1 MEADKIKIVP
11 VFISIAVLFLT
22 EAVAKVL
29 FSESLL
35 SPMITLGATRLLE
48 AFLFIMVVVTWGKGL
63 QSIGLAR
70 YQILP
75 GIVRGLIWSAAF
87 GIIVSFIFGAL
98 YIAGINPFAFI
109 QVRLPN
115 RTQELLGLFFV
126 GGLIAPIAEEIFFR
140 GIIYGFFR
148 RWGVVV
154 AIFLSTLIFVFAH
167 MIDTALP
174 VTQAIGGV
182 VFAAAYEVEGK
193 LMVPI
198 SIHVLGNIAIFSLSI
213 LF

>member
-48 AFLFIMVVVTWGKGL
+48 AFLFIMIVVTWGKGL
-63 QSIGLAR
+63 LSIGLSR

-75 GIVRGLIWSAAF
+75 GIMRGFIWSAAF

-98 YIAGINPFAFI
+98 YIAGINPLAFI

-115 RTQELLGLFFV
+115 RTQELLCFFFV

-140 GIIYGFFR
+140 GILYGFFR

-154 AIFLSTLIFVFAH
+154 AISLSTLIFVFAH

-174 VTQAIGGV
+174 VTQAIGGI

-198 SIHVLGNIAIFSLSI
+198 SIHVLGNIAIFSLSV

>member
-48 AFLFIMVVVTWGKGL
+48 AFLFIMIVVTWGKGL
-63 QSIGLAR
+63 HSIGLSR
-70 YQILP
+70 YEILP
-75 GIVRGLIWSAAF
+75 GIMRGFIWSAAF
-87 GIIVSFIFGAL
+87 GIIVSCIFGAL

-115 RTQELLGLFFV
+115 RTQDLLYFFFV

-154 AIFLSTLIFVFAH
+154 AISLSTLIFVFAH

-174 VTQAIGGV
+174 VTQAIGGI

-198 SIHVLGNIAIFSLSI
+198 SIHVLGNIAIFSLSM

>member
-11 VFISIAVLFLT
+11 VFISIAVLLLT

-29 FSESLL
+29 FSESLI
-35 SPMITLGATRLLE
+35 SPMITLGAIRFLE
-48 AFLFIMVVVTWGKGL
+48 AFLFIMIVVTWGKGL
-63 QSIGLAR
+63 SSIGLAP

-75 GIVRGLIWSAAF
+75 GIMRGFIWSAAF
-87 GIIVSFIFGAL
+87 GIIVLFIFGAL
-98 YIAGINPFAFI
+98 YIAGINPLALI

-115 RTQELLGLFFV
+115 RIQELLSFFFV

-140 GIIYGFFR
+140 GILYGFFR

-167 MIDTALP
+167 LIDTAIP
-174 VTQAIGGV
+174 VTQAIGGI

-198 SIHVLGNIAIFSLSI
+198 SIHVLGNNAIFSLSL

>member
-1 MEADKIKIVP
+1 MEADKIKILP

-35 SPMITLGATRLLE
+35 PPMITLGATRLLE
-48 AFLFIMVVVTWGKGL
+48 TFLFIMIVVTWGKGL
-63 QSIGLAR
+63 HSIGLSR
-70 YQILP
+70 FQILP
-75 GIVRGLIWSAAF
+75 GIMRGFIWSAAF
-87 GIIVSFIFGAL
+87 GIIVSCIFGAL

-115 RTQELLGLFFV
+115 RTQDLLYFFLV

-154 AIFLSTLIFVFAH
+154 AISLSTLIFVFAH

-174 VTQAIGGV
+174 VTQAIGGI

>member
-11 VFISIAVLFLT
+11 VFISIAVLFFT

-48 AFLFIMVVVTWGKGL
+48 AFLFIMIIVTWGKGL
-63 QSIGLAR
+63 HPIGLAR

-75 GIVRGLIWSAAF
+75 GIMRGFIWSAAF

-98 YIAGINPFAFI
+98 YIAGINPFVFI

-115 RTQELLGLFFV
+115 RTQELLCFFFV

-154 AIFLSTLIFVFAH
+154 AISLSTLIFVFAH

-174 VTQAIGGV
+174 VTQAIGGI

-198 SIHVLGNIAIFSLSI
+198 SIHVLGNIAIFSLSM

>member
-48 AFLFIMVVVTWGKGL
+48 AFLFIMIIVTWGKGL
-63 QSIGLAR
+63 HSIGLSR

-75 GIVRGLIWSAAF
+75 GIMRGLIWSAAF
-87 GIIVSFIFGAL
+87 GIIVSCIFGAL
-98 YIAGINPFAFI
+98 YIAGINPFVFI

-115 RTQELLGLFFV
+115 RTQDLLCFFFV

-154 AIFLSTLIFVFAH
+154 AISLSTLIFVFAH
-167 MIDTALP
+167 MIDTTLP
-174 VTQAIGGV
+174 VTQAIGGI

>member
-48 AFLFIMVVVTWGKGL
+48 AFLFIMIVVTWGKGL
-63 QSIGLAR
+63 HSIGLSQ

-75 GIVRGLIWSAAF
+75 GIMRGFIWSAAF
-87 GIIVSFIFGAL
+87 GIIVSCIFGAL

-109 QVRLPN
+109 QVRLPH
-115 RTQELLGLFFV
+115 RTQDLLYFFFV

-154 AIFLSTLIFVFAH
+154 AISLSTLIFVFAH

-174 VTQAIGGV
+174 VTQAIGGI

-198 SIHVLGNIAIFSLSI
+198 SIHVLGNTAIFSLSM

>member
-1 MEADKIKIVP
+1 MEADKIKIKP
-11 VFISIAVLFLT
+11 VFLSIAVLFLT

-48 AFLFIMVVVTWGKGL
+48 AFLFIMIVVTWGKGL
-63 QSIGLAR
+63 LSIGLSR

-75 GIVRGLIWSAAF
+75 GIMRCFIWSAAF

-98 YIAGINPFAFI
+98 YIAGINPWDFI

-115 RTQELLGLFFV
+115 RTQELLCFFFV

-140 GIIYGFFR
+140 GILYGFFR
-148 RWGVVV
+148 RWGVAA
-154 AIFLSTLIFVFAH
+154 AISLSTLLFVFAH

-174 VTQAIGGV
+174 VTQAIGGI

-198 SIHVLGNIAIFSLSI
+198 SIHVLGNIAIFSLSV

>member
-48 AFLFIMVVVTWGKGL
+48 AFLFIMIVVTWGKGL
-63 QSIGLAR
+63 HSIGLSR

-75 GIVRGLIWSAAF
+75 GIMRGFIWSAAF
-87 GIIVSFIFGAL
+87 GIIVSCIFGAL

-115 RTQELLGLFFV
+115 RTQDLLYFFFV

-154 AIFLSTLIFVFAH
+154 AISLSTLIFVFAH

-174 VTQAIGGV
+174 VTQAIGGI

-198 SIHVLGNIAIFSLSI
+198 SIHVLGNTAIFSLSM

>member
-1 MEADKIKIVP
+1 MEADKIKIKP

-48 AFLFIMVVVTWGKGL
+48 AFLFIMIIVTWGKGL
-63 QSIGLAR
+63 HSIGLSR

-75 GIVRGLIWSAAF
+75 GIMRGLIWSAAF

-98 YIAGINPFAFI
+98 YIAGINPFALI

-115 RTQELLGLFFV
+115 RTQDLLFFFFV
-126 GGLIAPIAEEIFFR
+126 GGLIAPITEEIFFR

-154 AIFLSTLIFVFAH
+154 AISLSTLIFVFAH

-174 VTQAIGGV
+174 VTQVIGGI

>member
-1 MEADKIKIVP
+1 MEADKIKIKP
-11 VFISIAVLFLT
+11 VFLSIAVLFLT

-48 AFLFIMVVVTWGKGL
+48 AFLFIMIVVTWGKGL
-63 QSIGLAR
+63 LSIGLSR

-75 GIVRGLIWSAAF
+75 GIMRGFIWSAAF

-98 YIAGINPFAFI
+98 YIAGINPLAFI

-115 RTQELLGLFFV
+115 RTQELLCFFFV

-140 GIIYGFFR
+140 GILYGFFR
-148 RWGVVV
+148 RWGVAA
-154 AIFLSTLIFVFAH
+154 AISLSTLLFVFAH

-174 VTQAIGGV
+174 VTQAIGGI

-198 SIHVLGNIAIFSLSI
+198 SIHVLGNIAIFSLSV

>member
-1 MEADKIKIVP
+1 MEADKIKIKP
-11 VFISIAVLFLT
+11 VFLSIAVLFLT

-48 AFLFIMVVVTWGKGL
+48 AFLFIMIVVTWGKGL
-63 QSIGLAR
+63 LSIGLSR

-75 GIVRGLIWSAAF
+75 GIMRGFIWSAAF

-98 YIAGINPFAFI
+98 YIAGINPLAFI

-115 RTQELLGLFFV
+115 RTQELLCFFFV

-140 GIIYGFFR
+140 GILYGFFR
-148 RWGVVV
+148 RWGVAA
-154 AIFLSTLIFVFAH
+154 AISLSTLIFVFAH

-174 VTQAIGGV
+174 VTQAIGGI

-198 SIHVLGNIAIFSLSI
+198 SIHVLGNIAIFSLSV

>member
-1 MEADKIKIVP
+1 MEADKINIKP

-48 AFLFIMVVVTWGKGL
+48 AFLFIMIVVTWGKGL
-63 QSIGLAR
+63 HSIGLSR

-75 GIVRGLIWSAAF
+75 GIMRGLIWSAAF
-87 GIIVSFIFGAL
+87 GIIVSCIFGAL

-115 RTQELLGLFFV
+115 RTQDLLCFFFV

-154 AIFLSTLIFVFAH
+154 AISLSTLIFVFPH
-167 MIDTALP
+167 MIDTTLP
-174 VTQAIGGV
+174 VTQAIGGI

-198 SIHVLGNIAIFSLSI
+198 SIHVLGNTAIFSLSI

>member
-1 MEADKIKIVP
+1 
-11 VFISIAVLFLT
+11 
-22 EAVAKVL
+22 
-29 FSESLL
+29 
-35 SPMITLGATRLLE
+35 MI
-48 AFLFIMVVVTWGKGL
+48 VVTWGKGL
-63 QSIGLAR
+63 HSIGLAR
-70 YQILP
+70 YEILP
-75 GIVRGLIWSAAF
+75 GIMRGFIWSAAF
-87 GIIVSFIFGAL
+87 GISVSCIFGAL

-115 RTQELLGLFFV
+115 RTQDLLYFFFV

-154 AIFLSTLIFVFAH
+154 AISLSTLIFVFAH

-174 VTQAIGGV
+174 VTQAIGGI
-182 VFAAAYEVEGK
+182 VFAAAHEVEGK

-198 SIHVLGNIAIFSLSI
+198 SIHVLGNIAIFSLSM

>member
-11 VFISIAVLFLT
+11 VFLSIAVLFLT

-35 SPMITLGATRLLE
+35 SPMITLGATRLME
-48 AFLFIMVVVTWGKGL
+48 AFLFIMIVVTWGKGL
-63 QSIGLAR
+63 HSIGLAR
-70 YQILP
+70 HEILP
-75 GIVRGLIWSAAF
+75 GIMRGFIWSAAF
-87 GIIVSFIFGAL
+87 GIIVSCIFGAL
-98 YIAGINPFAFI
+98 YIAGVNPFAFI

-115 RTQELLGLFFV
+115 RTQDLIYFFFV

-154 AIFLSTLIFVFAH
+154 AISLSTLIFVFAH

-174 VTQAIGGV
+174 VTQAIGGI

-198 SIHVLGNIAIFSLSI
+198 SIHVLGNIAIFSLSM